1 MSQNGNF
8 TFRNVSKCYG
18 KTMAVKS
25 MNLALSAHECFVL
38 LGTNGAGKT
47 TTFKMLT
54 THENVTSGSISICSM
69 DIVREKKQVFVI

>member
-1 MSQNGNF
+1 MN
-8 TFRNVSKCYG
+8 KCYG
-18 KTMAVKS
+18 KVVAVKS

-69 DIVREKKQVFVI
+69 DIHRERKQVSAIRYDTIS